1 MIDIGDGAE
10 QEQVDELICI
20 SKIHMIRL

>member
-10 QEQVDELICI
+10 QEQVDELICL